1 MAEAASKLPDDP
13 AELQAII
20 RRMTTEQTAREQH
33 FEAEQTAREQR
44 FEAELQ
50 ARNEAI
56 EQRDRK
62 IEQLLERLELLRHQR
77 FGPKADRIAKEQL
90 ALFDEAEL
98 NVLLEEL
105 DAQIDEAKTPRS
117 PRTEPQQTPK
127 RRPLPAHLP
136 RVERILDLSAEEQA
150 AIAETHVHIG
160 LDESEQLGVLPKQ
173 YYVIRTQR
181 AKYAPIDAEVPEA
194 EKGLR
199 IAPRPAQILP
209 RAIGHSSLL
218 AEVVTGKF
226 IDGLPLYRQEK
237 IFAREGIELSRQTL
251 SGWLVQL
258 ATPLAPVMAAL
269 KPHLTRGPVLQVDE
283 TPVQVLDEPGRA
295 NTTKSYMWVYRGG
308 PPDHPVVWFQYA
320 ASRAGEV
327 PIEFLFPE
335 GADPPPEH
343 RFYLQTDGYA
353 AYHALAEQDGIRG
366 HMGCWAHVRRKA
378 VEATKGRTRNGAAH
392 ALVALIGKLYA
403 IERRLRGTSAEH
415 RYAVRLAESK
425 PILDEIKAW
434 LDDKARKVLP
444 KGLLGEAIQ
453 YTRKQWPI
461 LVTFLEDGHLE
472 IDNNRAENA
481 IRPFAVGRKAWLF
494 SGSPKGA
501 ETSAMLYTLVETAKA
516 AGLEPRAYLH
526 YLFETLPTATTPD
539 ALEALLPHRL
549 TPDDLKIPAPEL

>member
-1 MAEAASKLPDDP
+1 MQRMAEAAPKLPEDP
-13 AELQAII
+13 AALQAII
-20 RRMTTEQTAREQH
+20 RRMT
-33 FEAEQTAREQR
+33 AEQTAREQR

-56 EQRDRK
+56 EKRDRK

-98 NVLLEEL
+98 NAVLEAL
-105 DAQIDEAKTPRS
+105 DAQIAEAQDAAETPPS
-117 PRTEPQQTPK
+117 ETERPAPKQTPK
-127 RRPLPAHLP
+127 RKPLPAHLP
-136 RVERILDLSAEEQA
+136 RVDRILDLPEAEQA
-150 AIAETHVHIG
+150 AIADTHVRIG
-160 LDESEQLGVLPKQ
+160 FDEAEQLGVLPKQ
-173 YYVIRTQR
+173 YYVIRIKR
-181 AKYAPIDAEVPEA
+181 AKYAPIDADVPEA
-194 EKGLR
+194 GKGIR
-199 IAPRPAQILP
+199 IAPRPAQLLP
-209 RAIGHSSLL
+209 KAIGHSSLL

-258 ATPLAPVMAAL
+258 QDPLRPLMDAL
-269 KPHLTRGPVLQVDE
+269 KRHLTRGPVLQIDE

-308 PPDHPVVWFQYA
+308 PPGEPVIAFQYA
-320 ASRAGEV
+320 PSRSGEV

-335 GADPPPEH
+335 KGGPPPAS

-353 AYHALAEQDGIRG
+353 GYHALAKRDAILG

-378 VEATKGRTRNGAAH
+378 VEATQGRTSTGAAH
-392 ALVALIGKLYA
+392 TLVAWIGKLYA
-403 IERRLRGTSAEH
+403 IERRIRGTAPEH
-415 RYAVRLAESK
+415 RHAVRLAESK
-425 PILDEIKAW
+425 PILDELRAW
-434 LDDKARKVLP
+434 LDDKANKVLP

-453 YTRKQWPI
+453 YARTQWPI
-461 LVTFLEDGHLE
+461 LTTFLEDGHLE
-472 IDNNRAENA
+472 IDNNLAENA

-501 ETSAMLYTLVETAKA
+501 EASAMLYTLVETARA
-516 AGLEPRAYLH
+516 NALEPRAYLH

-539 ALEALLPHRL
+539 AVEALLPHRL
-549 TPDDLKIPAPEL
+549 TPDDLKIPTPNL